1 MNAGLMSK
9 TIRQP
14 ALSGKLDA
22 KRETVWRAMD
32 KLDASLMRRRP
43 AMLGAG
49 PLVPLGGL
57 KQSIA
62 LLDGP
67 TDGGWLA
74 KAMDPR
80 DSELIGEAGRSIAAT
95 LMRCGLKSASNRT
108 GDPMIEALL
117 SDIDGTLVESNWL
130 HAEAWQG
137 AFAAIGIELNR
148 EDVRRQIGKG
158 GDELIPVYVSWWKR
172 RQVEGPL
179 KNYRKFIFQQDYLS
193 KVKALPAARELL
205 VRAKEAGIRV
215 ALASSAD
222 KDELQIYKRIVGMEE
237 LVEKETSAN
246 DADRSK
252 PHPDIFVAA
261 LERLKLPA
269 EKCMAL
275 GDTPYDA
282 EAAGLAGLRTIG
294 VSTGGWSRTELIDA
308 GCVEVYDSVAEL
320 LERFENSALVREGLR

>member
-1 MNAGLMSK
+1 
-9 TIRQP
+9 
-14 ALSGKLDA
+14 
-22 KRETVWRAMD
+22 
-32 KLDASLMRRRP
+32 
-43 AMLGAG
+43 
-49 PLVPLGGL
+49 
-57 KQSIA
+57 
-62 LLDGP
+62 
-67 TDGGWLA
+67 
-74 KAMDPR
+74 
-80 DSELIGEAGRSIAAT
+80 
-95 LMRCGLKSASNRT
+95 
-108 GDPMIEALL
+108 MIEALL
-117 SDIDGTLVESNWL
+117 CDIDGTLVESNWL
-130 HAEAWQG
+130 HAEAWQR
-137 AFAAIGIELNR
+137 AFAQMGIVLEK

-158 GDELIPVYVSWWKR
+158 GDELIPVYVPWWKR
-172 RQVEGPL
+172 RQVEEPL
-179 KNYRKFIFQQDYLS
+179 KAYRKFIFQQDYLA
-193 KVKALPAARELL
+193 KVKALPGARELL
-205 VRAKEAGIRV
+205 VKVKESGIRV